1 MSLRETLNGHKTLHQ
16 INSFNMS
23 NSLWVEKYRP
33 DTLEGYVGNEHILE
47 KVKIYIENEDVPH
60 LLLYGVAGTGKT
72 TLAKII
78 TNQIDCD
85 VMYINASDENSVDA
99 VRDKIRGFAS
109 SMGFRKWKVIILD
122 EADYLTPNAQAALRN
137 LMETFSKSTRF
148 ILTCNYVEKV
158 IDPIQS
164 RCQTFAITPP
174 SKKEVAKRLFDIL
187 NEEEVKFQKEDLAV
201 LVNGGYPDIRR
212 VLNAAQRQVVKGELK
227 IDTTSTV
234 QANYVDNVIEVMKSG
249 GEMKKQF
256 NEIRQ
261 IIADSKVKDFQPLYR
276 ALYDEVDEYASG
288 KVGQTILNIADGQY
302 KDSMV
307 VDKEI
312 NIMAMI
318 LNILVTIGK

>member
-1 MSLRETLNGHKTLHQ
+1 
-16 INSFNMS
+16 MS

-109 SMGFRKWKVIILD
+109 SMGFRKWKVVILD
-122 EADYLTPNAQAALRN
+122 ESDYLTPNAQAALRN

-148 ILTCNYVEKV
+148 ILTCNYVEKA

-174 SKKEVAKRLFDIL
+174 SKKEVAKRLHQIL
-187 NEEEVKFQKEDLAV
+187 TEESVDFNNEDLAV

-212 VLNAAQRQVVKGELK
+212 VLNAAQRQVVNGKLK
-227 IDTTSTV
+227 IDETSTV
-234 QANYVDNVIEVMKSG
+234 QANYTENVVDVLKNGGDMKQ
-249 GEMKKQF
+249 QF
-256 NEIRQ
+256 TQIRQ
-261 IIADSKVKDFQPLYR
+261 IIADSKVKDFTPLYR
-276 ALYDEVDEYASG
+276 TLYDEVDNYASG

-312 NIMAMI
+312 NVMAMM
-318 LNILVTIGK
+318 LNILMSLK